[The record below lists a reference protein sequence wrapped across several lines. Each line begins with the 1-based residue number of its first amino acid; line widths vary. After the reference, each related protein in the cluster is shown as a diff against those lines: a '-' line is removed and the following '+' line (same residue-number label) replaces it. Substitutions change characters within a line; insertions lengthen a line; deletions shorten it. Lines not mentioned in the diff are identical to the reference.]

1 MAVGFSVEVDWF
13 QIGNGD
19 FLYSFFSTVAYHL
32 ENENWGSR
40 FPFVMNELYQGRL
53 EAENVGGAISE
64 VVKIRSELKN
74 YPPDQ
79 VIWDIDNL
87 SAKPPWGDNIS
98 GEITDLSNYFVTSGG
113 EDFFS
118 VFLEALEDAKEL
130 GVSVK
135 IEAV

>member
-1 MAVGFSVEVDWF
+1 MAVGFSVDFDWF

-40 FPFVMNELYQGRL
+40 FPLVMNELYQGKL
-53 EAENVGGAISE
+53 EAGDVDGAIRE
-64 VVKIRSELKN
+64 VLKIQLELKGYLPN
-74 YPPDQ
+74 Q

-98 GEITDLSNYFVTSGG
+98 EEITDLSNYFVTSGG

-130 GVSVK
+130 GVSIK